1 MHIKRKQLSTH
12 LKKLD
17 KPKVG
22 IAYSLRNYDSFS
34 PSRKGNGLFGAVH
47 ETLASQKNGFTVNSE
62 SRHNEAP
69 FILQCELSPSVLIYF
84 DQPEPIKIS
93 YMRRERRVTHFATYD
108 FLVIEQFEVY
118 LVECKP
124 YKKMLKLVEE
134 QPYKYEKT
142 NDGFTC
148 PPASKAAKKL
158 GFKFKIV
165 TDADFSVS
173 FTRNGLYLLNF
184 VPQTNEV
191 SGDDI
196 SFIQEVIRKNGN
208 RARMSD
214 LNKVFTQTQIIAG
227 ILRQRLF
234 FDIDRDLLQY
244 QDNCWI
250 YADNTHLDAIRNAH
264 TEHELIP
271 VTDSIQLKDIAFL
284 WWEGKEWQ
292 IVDSNE
298 DKEPALHIRRLHRS
312 VQLSRTELLRLILN
326 RELYIKIDPVDSSS
340 TSPVKVLCSATATQ
354 IEKARTRK
362 SEVEGLS
369 PITSSER
376 TIYRYKAKFSE
387 AKEKYGDGFIG
398 LIDQSDKKGN
408 RQSRLLPQ
416 VEVLLEKYFKLAL
429 RKSPGPLKFYFD
441 QYIAE
446 SEEQTLP
453 VCSIKTFYQRFNKF
467 CPDPKRTLL
476 QKGMRAAYGL
486 GPQPLE
492 ISLDKSLP
500 YHGDHAFQLAHID
513 HSPIEM
519 QFISKLNGEP
529 LQGTMQ
535 LSVMYDGYSRKI
547 IAIYLTFE
555 KPSYR
560 NTMMLLRKCYER
572 YGTLPLM
579 IAFDRGSDFE
589 SEYVDSTL
597 ASLGIHKRR
606 RPVGYSR
613 HGANIERIFGI
624 SESEF
629 IHLLEGN
636 KQLQKLG
643 RSLSSTHNPK
653 KEAIW
658 SPSDFAVAVHEYA
671 YQLYPQ
677 TLRAGI
683 ADTPQHRFTQS
694 LESFDSLP
702 GVVPSSKA
710 DFFIRTLPNS
720 RAKDGMN
727 SLNKNQIKFNHLL
740 YRLSK
745 RVDGYNGQKTK
756 VKVKYD
762 PYDIRRIWAKVNNQW
777 VELNTV
783 DPLVRECYDKGI
795 QYAHLEVYGRTSTQS
810 RTYRNGKSR
819 PLAVYR
825 NLHDWEKA
833 EFSVE
838 NNQPD
843 TTDNKKSIPS
853 NFQIEIENIDT
864 YSVADEEAT
873 V

>member
-1 MHIKRKQLSTH
+1 MRIKRKQLNTH

-17 KPKVG
+17 IPKVG
-22 IAYSLRNYDSFS
+22 IAYILRNYDSFA
-34 PSRKGNGLFGAVH
+34 PARKGNGLFGSVH
-47 ETLASQKNGFTVNSE
+47 ETYASRKNGFTVNSE
-62 SRHNEAP
+62 SRHSEAP
-69 FILQCELSPSVLIYF
+69 FLLQCELSPSVLIYF

-93 YMRRERRVTHFATYD
+93 YMRRDRRVTHFATYD
-108 FLVIEQFEVY
+108 FLVIEKLDVY

-124 YKKMLKLVEE
+124 YKKMLKLVED
-134 QPYKYEKT
+134 QPYKYKKT
-142 NDGFTC
+142 SDGFTC
-148 PPASKAAKKL
+148 PPASKAAEKL
-158 GFKFKIV
+158 GLKFKII
-165 TDADFSVS
+165 TDSDFSVS

-184 VPQTNEV
+184 IPQINEA

-196 SFIQEVIRKNGN
+196 SLIQEVIRKNGN
-208 RARMSD
+208 RLRMSD
-214 LNKVFTQTQIIAG
+214 LNNSFTQTQIVAG
-227 ILRQRLF
+227 ILKQRLF
-234 FDIDRDLLQY
+234 FDIERDLLQY

-250 YADNTHLDAIRNAH
+250 YADKTHLDAIRSAH
-264 TEHELIP
+264 IEHELIP
-271 VTDSIQLKDIAFL
+271 VTDPIQLKDIPFL

-292 IVDSNE
+292 IVNSNE
-298 DKEPALHIRRLHRS
+298 DSEPALHVRRQYRS
-312 VQLSRTELLRLILN
+312 VSLTRTELLELILD
-326 RELYIKIDPVDSSS
+326 RELYIMNDPLDRA
-340 TSPVKVLCSATATQ
+340 SPNPIKVLCSATASQ
-354 IEKARTRK
+354 IEKARFRQL
-362 SEVEGLS
+362 VVDGGS
-369 PITSSER
+369 PITSSQR

-416 VEVLLEKYFKLAL
+416 VEALLEKYFKLAL
-429 RKSPGPLKFYFD
+429 KKSPGPLKFYFD
-441 QYIAE
+441 QYVAE

-453 VCSIKTFYQRFNKF
+453 VCSMKTFYQRFNKF

-500 YHGDHAFQLAHID
+500 YHGDHVFQLAHID

-535 LSVMYDGYSRKI
+535 LSAMYDGYSRKI

-560 NTMMLLRKCYER
+560 NTMMLLRECYKR
-572 YGTLPLM
+572 HGTLPLM

-589 SEYVDSTL
+589 SEYVDRTL

-677 TLRAGI
+677 TFRAGI

-694 LESFDSLP
+694 LENFDSLP

-720 RAKDGMN
+720 RGKDGMN

-762 PYDIRRIWAKVNNQW
+762 PYDVRSIWAKVNNQW
-777 VELNTV
+777 VELNTI

-795 QYAHLEVYGRTSTQS
+795 QYAHLEVHGRTRTQA
-810 RTYRNGKSR
+810 RAYRHGNSR
-819 PLAVYR
+819 PLAVYSNPHER
-825 NLHDWEKA
+825 EKA
-833 EFSVE
+833 EFSIE
-838 NNQPD
+838 QNQ
-843 TTDNKKSIPS
+843 TDATDKQSIPTD
-853 NFQIEIENIDT
+853 FQIEIENIDT
-864 YSVADEEAT
+864 YSVAGEESI